1 MTTKNRKVIAIEDGV
16 PGTPRINHLSIQ
28 EACNRFLAKRGLYN
42 PGFARSEWLYGRMAM
57 KRRAAA

>member
-1 MTTKNRKVIAIEDGV
+1 MTTKNGKVLAIEAAV
-16 PGTPRINHLSIQ
+16 PGTPRINHLSIHQ
-28 EACNRFLAKRGLYN
+28 ACNRFLAKRGLHN

>member
-16 PGTPRINHLSIQ
+16 PGCPQINHLSIHQ
-28 EACNRFLAKRGLYN
+28 ACNRFLAKRGLHN

>member
-1 MTTKNRKVIAIEDGV
+1 MTKKNGRVLAIEAGV
-16 PGTPRINHLSIQ
+16 PGCPRIGHLAIHQ
-28 EACNRFLAKRGLYN
+28 ACDRFLAKRGLHN